1 MKLSGKQRAILDF
14 VETFR
19 RRHGYPP
26 TFREIASAL
35 GISSTSVVSYHL
47 RILEE
52 KGLLERAPGL
62 SRGLRLAEG
71 ESVST
76 IRVPLLGA
84 IAAGEPIPVPE
95 EDRPPSSYERIELTR
110 DIIPDE
116 AGIYA
121 LEVRGESM
129 IDALI
134 NDGDIVVMR
143 HQKEA
148 QNGEMVAV
156 WLKEEQ
162 ETTLKRFYRENDKV
176 RLQPA
181 NPAMAP
187 IYVHP
192 SKVEIQGKV
201 IMVIRQL

>member
-1 MKLSGKQRAILDF
+1 MKLSGRQQAILDF
-14 VETFR
+14 VERFQQKN
-19 RRHGYPP
+19 GYPP
-26 TFREIASAL
+26 TFREIGATV

-47 RILEE
+47 KILEA
-52 KGLLERAPGL
+52 KGLLERAPGI
-62 SRGLRLAEG
+62 SRGLRLTEAEPT
-71 ESVST
+71 ST
-76 IRVPLLGA
+76 IGIPLLGT
-84 IAAGEPIPVPE
+84 IAAGEPIPIPE
-95 EDRPPSSYERIELTR
+95 EDRPLASHDRIELTR
-110 DIIPDE
+110 DIIPNE
-116 AGIYA
+116 PGIYA

-134 NDGDIVVMR
+134 NDGDIVIMR

-148 QNGEMVAV
+148 ENGDMVAV

-181 NPAMAP
+181 NPAIAP

-192 SKVEIQGKV
+192 SNVEIQGKV
-201 IMVIRQL
+201 IVVIRQL